1 MTNKI
6 NNSKNI
12 KFERIWAMPNKNTFD
27 ILPIKN
33 LINAEV
39 DLTKIWIDPLC

>member
-1 MTNKI
+1 MADKI

-12 KFERIWAMPNKNTFD
+12 EFNRVWAMPNKNTFD
-27 ILPIKN
+27 ILPIRE

-39 DLTKIWIDPLC
+39 DLSKNLD